1 VAVGEACSAAILTG
15 APAVGVSFIIA
26 KDRLEVQI
34 THRAA
39 KSARSPDTELNRLLM
54 QVLMDEVET
63 RAHGTEHVT
72 RMVKRIAR

>member
-1 VAVGEACSAAILTG
+1 
-15 APAVGVSFIIA
+15 
-26 KDRLEVQI
+26 
-34 THRAA
+34 
-39 KSARSPDTELNRLLM
+39 M